1 MLTPI
6 NQIYRFNAITDPD
19 NPTVIESNVK
29 LLDLVDDN
37 DNIIFREENLN
48 RGLVR
53 YNIIAVSNVSN
64 TDTITTIEKLINDI
78 SYVPAT
84 IIMNLTGY
92 ENKTQ
97 IITAS
102 AEMIKVLTEKI
113 LKTTVTNV
121 EYVNFE
127 NNIIKYTPITKNGAV
142 YINPNH
148 LFEYTRIIN
157 SDILGKYQL
166 LTDDPLV
173 TYVLEELYNSND
185 YVPSDIGVIYIENIA
200 FVPIYVDDDIVYR
213 VNSIIKKKR
222 SDGYFVYKI
231 GIHNLEDLELITEM
245 ASLWNTKVIYS
256 DDMTNIVMLP
266 DSSIFPIRP
275 ELWYEKNILLVKG
288 GQFPG
293 ITLTGEWQFHKNGH
307 DQIFGK
313 LFYKSVL
320 HYAAILSYKKLGD
333 QDNFVSP
340 FTQTIIVNND
350 LSITIFVPTYNH
362 AILFKKYLK
371 ETIDINQ
378 ISTEPCVDL
387 LDGIYKR
394 WYVQSIDD
402 RAMPMVLTQINEDL
416 TSEEVLV
423 FRSPVATLYKSYD
436 FETIDRKDLTD
447 NLVKYYKRTGDVK
460 ELLSLVPVGD
470 KFLTKQEVLSES
482 DQKITDSISLNWSL
496 RGLYSVGP
504 LKGLYREI
512 PSKILV
518 PPKVGIPVIS
528 KLFLD
533 DVLYKIT
540 GNIYSIDINFPD
552 NTVSPLFDI
561 ATEELEELKCIVNE
575 LWKTGY
581 FLTYWVSAVQKYSDP
596 ESYSVIINNPILL
609 YAADS
614 KYDGLTAMNFLKNEL
629 KKENRIDNNRNG

>member
-1 MLTPI
+1 MLTPV

-53 YNIIAVSNVSN
+53 YNIITVSNVSN
-64 TDTITTIEKLINDI
+64 TDTIATIEKLINDI

-84 IIMNLTGY
+84 VIMNLTGY

-102 AEMIKVLTEKI
+102 AEIIKVLTEKI

-127 NNIIKYTPITKNGAV
+127 NNIIKYTPVTKNGAV
-142 YINPNH
+142 HINPNH
-148 LFEYTRIIN
+148 IPAYTRIVNN
-157 SDILGKYQL
+157 SDILGKYKL
-166 LTDDPLV
+166 LTNDPLV

-185 YVPSDIGVIYIENIA
+185 YVPSDINVIYIENIA
-200 FVPIYVDDDIVYR
+200 FVPIYVDDSIIYR
-213 VNSIIKKKR
+213 INSIIKKKR

-256 DDMTNIVMLP
+256 DDMTNIVMFP

-307 DQIFGK
+307 NQVFGK
-313 LFYKSVL
+313 LFYKSIL
-320 HYAAILSYKKLGD
+320 YYASILSYKKLGD

-371 ETIDINQ
+371 ETIATDQ
-378 ISTEPCVDL
+378 ISTEPCIDL

-402 RAMPMVLTQINEDL
+402 RAIPMVLTQINEDL

-423 FRSPVATLYKSYD
+423 FRSPVSTLYKSYD
-436 FETIDRKDLTD
+436 FETIDHKDLTD
-447 NLVKYYKRTGDVK
+447 NLIKYYKRTGDVK

-470 KFLTKQEVLSES
+470 KMIPSNQ
-482 DQKITDSISLNWSL
+482 DNNISLNWSL

-504 LKGLYREI
+504 LKGLYEEI

-518 PPKVGIPVIS
+518 APKVGIPVITKS
-528 KLFLD
+528 YID
-533 DVLYKIT
+533 NILYGIS
-540 GNIYSIDINFPD
+540 GDIYTIDINFPD

-561 ATEELEELKCIVNE
+561 ATEELEELKRIVNE